1 MNRLLDFVGSQ
12 ESFDRLT
19 IRISASV
26 SIFALITAAI
36 LVTAALL
43 K

>member
-12 ESFDRLT
+12 ESVDRLT
-19 IRISASV
+19 IRLSASV
-26 SIFALITAAI
+26 SIFALITAAM